1 VLHFRKSGLRQGRSG
16 LAWEGSNFEA
26 QELVMGM
33 HVNVRAVRSADL
45 PGLRAN
51 GLDLAS
57 PLRNHVPSVHL
68 EKAWHGLHYLLTG
81 SAGEGGLPLGFLLE
95 GGREVGEDLGYGS
108 PRLFEPDEVQHL
120 NAVLAP
126 ITDDEL
132 WSRFDPDAM
141 EAEGVY
147 PGIWDEEEADLRE
160 EYVTYFLELKQVVAQ
175 ASIGGMGLVVILS

>member
-1 VLHFRKSGLRQGRSG
+1 
-16 LAWEGSNFEA
+16 
-26 QELVMGM
+26 MGM
-33 HVNVRAVRSADL
+33 CVHVRAVRPADL
-45 PGLRAN
+45 PRLEAN

-95 GGREVGEDLGYGS
+95 GGREIGEDLGYGS
-108 PRLFEPDEVQHL
+108 PRLLDPGEVQHL
-120 NAVLAP
+120 NAALAP

-147 PGIWDEEEADLRE
+147 PGIWDEDEEELRE
-160 EYVTYFLELKQVVAQ
+160 EYVTYFQELKQVVAQ
-175 ASIGGMGLVVILS
+175 ASTGGMGLLVILS